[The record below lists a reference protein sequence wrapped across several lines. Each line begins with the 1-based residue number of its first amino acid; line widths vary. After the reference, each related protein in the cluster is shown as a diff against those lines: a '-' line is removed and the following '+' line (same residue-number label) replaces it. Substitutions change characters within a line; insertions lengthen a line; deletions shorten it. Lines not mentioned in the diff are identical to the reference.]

1 MKRVTQFLNKVAVY
15 HYDMCLDN
23 WGAKTKNKLSYQE
36 LIFMISEIDYN
47 NEKPYIYLDKNENK
61 KFKDNF
67 FTKYKITNK
76 NKIFLLNTGCGPVYP
91 HKKVDKG
98 WIH

>member
-1 MKRVTQFLNKVAVY
+1 MPLNKGAVY

-36 LIFMISEIDYN
+36 LIFMISEVDYN

-61 KFKDNF
+61 KFKNKF
-67 FTKYKITNK
+67 F
-76 NKIFLLNTGCGPVYP
+76 
-91 HKKVDKG
+91 
-98 WIH
+98 